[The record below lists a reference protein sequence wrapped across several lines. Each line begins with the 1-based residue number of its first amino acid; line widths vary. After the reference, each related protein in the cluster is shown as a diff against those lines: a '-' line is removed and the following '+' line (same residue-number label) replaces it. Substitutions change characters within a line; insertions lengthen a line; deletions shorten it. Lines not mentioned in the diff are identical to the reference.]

1 MQNRITKKLPLLD
14 EKGHITEPGWAS
26 SPLWE
31 YKREKIKAPVWR
43 IKEWDY
49 YAVLSEKKGYGLTF
63 TISNLSYTGLIAICY
78 LDFNHRYYHQID
90 EMIFFPSGRLKL
102 SESDDGVV
110 SFKGKKLSLKFETDK
125 EKRTISFSSP
135 FIKDYD
141 GNTGIKGEITLYE
154 KAGSDRIV
162 IATPWKEN
170 PRAFY
175 YNQKVN
181 CLSADG
187 YFILGEDELP
197 RGRTEGRE
205 SKENNIK
212 FNKSIE
218 AGSEKNRF
226 YFEKSEDFG
235 VLDWGRGVWTYKNRW
250 YWSSLS
256 TKIDDHLFGWN
267 LGYGFSDRTSATEN
281 ALFYDGK
288 ISKLDDVKFIIDKSD
303 YMKPWKIVDNQDRLN
318 IDFLPIL
325 NRKSKTDVVFI
336 KSIQNQLFGSFN
348 GYAIL
353 DDGKRV
359 EIKDK
364 IGFAEDV
371 VNLW

>member
-1 MQNRITKKLPLLD
+1 MQNRITKKQPLLD
-14 EKGHITEPGWAS
+14 EKGHITEPGWATY
-26 SPLWE
+26 PLWE
-31 YKREKIKAPVWR
+31 YKREKIKAPKWR

-49 YAVLSEKKGYGLTF
+49 YAIISEKKGYGLTF
-63 TISNLSYTGLIAICY
+63 TISDLSYTGLIAICY
-78 LDFNHRYYHQID
+78 LDFNHRYYNQID
-90 EMIFFPSGRLKL
+90 EMIFFPSGNLKL
-102 SESDDGVV
+102 SQSDNGVV
-110 SFKGKKLSLKFETDK
+110 SFTGKKLTLKFETIDD
-125 EKRTISFSSP
+125 KRTISFSSR

-141 GNTGIKGEITLYE
+141 GNCGIEGEIILYE
-154 KAGSDRIV
+154 KAGSDRIA

-187 YFILGEDELP
+187 YFILGED
-197 RGRTEGRE
+197 
-205 SKENNIK
+205 K
-212 FNKSIE
+212 
-218 AGSEKNRF
+218 F
-226 YFEKSEDFG
+226 YFEKNEDFG

-318 IDFLPIL
+318 IDFLPQL

-353 DDGKRV
+353 DDGKKV